1 MGIIK
6 IGETEMR
13 VLYVEDEKFLADAVK
28 HNLEKEKIDCDL
40 ALDGEDGLNKAI
52 DQIYD
57 VVILDVMLPKL
68 SGIDILR
75 RMRERK
81 IYTPVI
87 MLSAL
92 SEVEDKV
99 NGLEA
104 GADDYL
110 AKPFK
115 TAELIARIKA
125 LVRRPAMMKEE
136 KLRYL
141 NLVYDVNEKS
151 LNGVSLTA
159 KEAGIIHELMK
170 APGKLIKKDYLLSK
184 IWGGEAFGEDNY
196 IEVYIS
202 RLRKKLKTIGSKAEI
217 NSVRGFGYRMVEA

>member
-1 MGIIK
+1 
-6 IGETEMR
+6 MR
-13 VLYVEDEKFLADAVK
+13 VLYVEDEQFLAEAVK
-28 HNLEKEKIDCDL
+28 HNLSKEDIECDL
-40 ALDGEDGLNKAI
+40 AFDGEDGLNMALDK
-52 DQIYD
+52 IYD

-81 IYTPVI
+81 IATPVI

-99 NGLEA
+99 HGLES

-115 TAELIARIKA
+115 TAELVARIKA
-125 LVRRPAMMKEE
+125 LMRRPAKIQDETV
-136 KLRYL
+136 KYL

-151 LNGVSLTA
+151 LNGVTLTA
-159 KEAGIIHELMK
+159 KEAGIIHELLK
-170 APGKLIKKDYLLSK
+170 TPGKIVKKDFLLNK
-184 IWGGEAFGEDNY
+184 VWGGEALGEDNY

-202 RLRKKLKTIGSKAEI
+202 RLRKVLRKIGSRAEI
-217 NSVRGFGYRMVEA
+217 NSVRGFGYKIVEA

>member
-1 MGIIK
+1 
-6 IGETEMR
+6 MR
-13 VLYVEDEKFLADAVK
+13 VLYVEDEQFLAEAVK
-28 HNLEKEKIDCDL
+28 HNLGKENIDCDL
-40 ALDGEDGLNKAI
+40 ALNGEDGLNMALDK
-52 DQIYD
+52 IYD

-81 IYTPVI
+81 ISTPVI

-92 SEVEDKV
+92 SEVDDKV
-99 NGLEA
+99 RGLES

-115 TAELIARIKA
+115 TAELVARIKA
-125 LVRRPAMMKEE
+125 LMRRPAEVKDETIH
-136 KLRYL
+136 YL
-141 NLVYDVNEKS
+141 DLIYDDSEKS

-159 KEAGIIHELMK
+159 KEAGIICELMR
-170 APGKLIKKDYLLSK
+170 APEKIVKKEYLLNK
-184 IWGGEAFGEDNY
+184 VWGGDAFGEDNY

-202 RLRKKLKTIGSKAEI
+202 RLRKALRTIGSEVAIK
-217 NSVRGFGYRMVEA
+217 SVRGLGYKIVKA

>member
-1 MGIIK
+1 
-6 IGETEMR
+6 MR
-13 VLYVEDEKFLADAVK
+13 VLYVEDEQFLAEAVK
-28 HNLEKEKIDCDL
+28 HNLGKENIDCDL
-40 ALDGEDGLNKAI
+40 ALDGEDGLNMALDK
-52 DQIYD
+52 IYD

-81 IYTPVI
+81 ISTPVI

-92 SEVEDKV
+92 SEVDDKV
-99 NGLEA
+99 RGLES

-115 TAELIARIKA
+115 TAELVARIKA
-125 LVRRPAMMKEE
+125 LMRRPAEVKDE
-136 KLRYL
+136 KIHYL
-141 NLVYDVNEKS
+141 DLIYDDSEKS

-159 KEAGIIHELMK
+159 KEAGIICELMRVPEK
-170 APGKLIKKDYLLSK
+170 IVKKEYLLNK
-184 IWGGEAFGEDNY
+184 VWGGDAFGEDNY

-202 RLRKKLKTIGSKAEI
+202 RLRKALRTMGSEAAIK
-217 NSVRGFGYRMVEA
+217 SVRGLGYKIVKA

>member
-1 MGIIK
+1 
-6 IGETEMR
+6 MR
-13 VLYVEDEKFLADAVK
+13 VLYVEDEKFLAEAVK

-52 DQIYD
+52 DEIYD
-57 VVILDVMLPKL
+57 VVILDVMLPKI

-81 IYTPVI
+81 IATPVI

-99 NGLEA
+99 NGLDA

-115 TAELIARIKA
+115 TAELVARIKA
-125 LVRRPAMMKEE
+125 LMRRPAAIKSE
-136 KLRYL
+136 KVRYL
-141 NLVYDVNEKS
+141 NLIYDVNEKS
-151 LNGVSLTA
+151 LNGVSLTG

-170 APGKLIKKDYLLSK
+170 TPGKIVKKDFLLNK
-184 IWGGEAFGEDNY
+184 VWGGEAFGEDNY
-196 IEVYIS
+196 IEVYVS
-202 RLRKKLKTIGSKAEI
+202 RLRRVLKKLGSKAEI
-217 NSVRGFGYRMVEA
+217 NSVRGLGYKIVEA

>member
-1 MGIIK
+1 
-6 IGETEMR
+6 MR
-13 VLYVEDEKFLADAVK
+13 VLYVEDEKFLAEAVQ
-28 HNLEKEKIDCDL
+28 HNLKKEGIDCDL
-40 ALDGEDGLNKAI
+40 AFDGEEGLNKAI
-52 DQIYD
+52 DEIYD

-81 IYTPVI
+81 ISTPVI

-92 SEVEDKV
+92 SEVDDKV
-99 NGLEA
+99 RGLES

-115 TAELIARIKA
+115 TAELVARIKA
-125 LVRRPAMMKEE
+125 LMRRSAEVKDE
-136 KLRYL
+136 KIHYL
-141 NLVYDVNEKS
+141 DLVYDDSEKS

-159 KEAGIIHELMK
+159 KEAGIICELMR
-170 APGKLIKKDYLLSK
+170 APEKIVKKEYLLNK
-184 IWGGEAFGEDNY
+184 VWGGDVFGEDNY

-202 RLRKKLKTIGSKAEI
+202 RLRKALRTMGSEVAIK
-217 NSVRGFGYRMVEA
+217 SVRGLGYKIVKA

>member
-1 MGIIK
+1 
-6 IGETEMR
+6 MR
-13 VLYVEDEKFLADAVK
+13 VLYVEDEQFLAEAVK
-28 HNLEKEKIDCDL
+28 HNLNKEDIECDL
-40 ALDGEDGLNKAI
+40 AFDGEDGLNMALDK
-52 DQIYD
+52 IYD

-81 IYTPVI
+81 IATPVI

-99 NGLEA
+99 HGLES

-115 TAELIARIKA
+115 TAELVARIKA
-125 LVRRPAMMKEE
+125 LMRRPAKIQDETV
-136 KLRYL
+136 KYL

-151 LNGVSLTA
+151 LNGVTLTA
-159 KEAGIIHELMK
+159 KEAGIIHELLK
-170 APGKLIKKDYLLSK
+170 TPGKIVKKDFLLNK
-184 IWGGEAFGEDNY
+184 VWGGEALGEDNY

-202 RLRKKLKTIGSKAEI
+202 RLRKVLRKIGSRAEI
-217 NSVRGFGYRMVEA
+217 NSVRGFGYKIVEA

>member
-1 MGIIK
+1 
-6 IGETEMR
+6 MR
-13 VLYVEDEKFLADAVK
+13 VLYVEDEQFLAEAVK
-28 HNLEKEKIDCDL
+28 HNLNKEDIECDL
-40 ALDGEDGLNKAI
+40 AFNGEDGLNMALDK
-52 DQIYD
+52 IYD

-81 IYTPVI
+81 IATPVI

-99 NGLEA
+99 HGLES

-115 TAELIARIKA
+115 TAELVARIKA
-125 LVRRPAMMKEE
+125 LMRRPAEIQDETVK
-136 KLRYL
+136 YL

-151 LNGVSLTA
+151 LNGVTLTA
-159 KEAGIIHELMK
+159 KEAGIIHELLK
-170 APGKLIKKDYLLSK
+170 TPGKIVKKDFLLNK
-184 IWGGEAFGEDNY
+184 VWGGEALGEDNY

-202 RLRKKLKTIGSKAEI
+202 RLRKVLRKIDSRAEI
-217 NSVRGFGYRMVEA
+217 NSVRGFGYKIVEA

>member
-1 MGIIK
+1 
-6 IGETEMR
+6 MR
-13 VLYVEDEKFLADAVK
+13 VLYVEDEQFLAEAVK
-28 HNLEKEKIDCDL
+28 HNLNKEDIECDL
-40 ALDGEDGLNKAI
+40 AFDGEDGLNMALDK
-52 DQIYD
+52 IYD

-81 IYTPVI
+81 IATPVI

-99 NGLEA
+99 HGLES

-115 TAELIARIKA
+115 TAELVARIKA
-125 LVRRPAMMKEE
+125 LMRRPAEIQDETVK
-136 KLRYL
+136 YL
-141 NLVYDVNEKS
+141 NLVYDINEKS
-151 LNGVSLTA
+151 LNGITLTA
-159 KEAGIIHELMK
+159 KEAGIIHELLK
-170 APGKLIKKDYLLSK
+170 TPGKIVKKDFLLNK
-184 IWGGEAFGEDNY
+184 VWGGEALGEDNY

-202 RLRKKLKTIGSKAEI
+202 RLRKVLRKIGSRAEI
-217 NSVRGFGYRMVEA
+217 NSVRGFGYKIVEA